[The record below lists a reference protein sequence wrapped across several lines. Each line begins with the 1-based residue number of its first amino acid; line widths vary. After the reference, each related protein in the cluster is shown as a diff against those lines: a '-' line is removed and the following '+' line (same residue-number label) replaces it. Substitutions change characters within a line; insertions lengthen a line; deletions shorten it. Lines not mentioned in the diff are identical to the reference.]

1 MNNTRYILQHKM
13 EAKKSYDYL
22 LKVHNETKDIKCN
35 NEKLC
40 YKICKAQVTIYAGIY
55 NRDYK
60 EYKKGVDMFA
70 DASEEYNELPHG
82 FHTWLRI
89 KENENKQERDSMDM
103 PEWFNYKYNHYKNL
117 YNILPRGYFKK
128 K

>member
-1 MNNTRYILQHKM
+1 MNNTHYILQHKM

-40 YKICKAQVTIYAGIY
+40 YKICKAQLTIYAGIY

-70 DASEEYNELPHG
+70 DVIEKYNELPDVA
-82 FHTWLRI
+82 TILRVR
-89 KENENKQERDSMDM
+89 ENGEGESRDNMDM
-103 PEWFNYKYNHYKNL
+103 PEWFNYKYNYYKNL
-117 YNILPRGYFKK
+117 YNILPRGYFKNN
-128 K
+128 

>member
-1 MNNTRYILQHKM
+1 MNNTHYILQHKM
-13 EAKKSYDYL
+13 GAKKSYDYL

-70 DASEEYNELPHG
+70 DASEKFNELPEVA
-82 FHTWLRI
+82 TILRVR
-89 KENENKQERDSMDM
+89 ENGEGEARDFMDM
-103 PEWFNYKYNHYKNL
+103 PEWFNCKYNYYKNL

>member
-1 MNNTRYILQHKM
+1 MNNTQLILQHKLS
-13 EAKKSYDYL
+13 AKNSYDYL
-22 LKVHNETKDIKCN
+22 LKVHNETKDIILIH
-35 NEKLC
+35 EKLS
-40 YKICKAQVTIYAGIY
+40 YKITKAQITVYAGVY

-70 DASEEYNELPHG
+70 KAVEECKKLPYDISV
-82 FHTWLRI
+82 LRI
-89 KENENKQERDSMDM
+89 KEEEKTQARDSMNMCD
-103 PEWFNYKYNHYKNL
+103 WLDYKYTQYKNL